1 MDLILNK
8 SQYQTILF
16 ESVKTSIENSSEENK
31 NLIKRVVSNIKKNF
45 DLDLKFILTYSVTI
59 GGLIG
64 PVEDLVRQEIPHLG
78 ESELSLIIV
87 GTIMTFYYNNREV
100 LHKILKLIRDR
111 GLINEFNFFLQ
122 KTERLK
128 DVFLDFVTSLGV
140 SFGSMSNILGFTFL
154 LNILGGLLRYA
165 ENDFND
171 FPVEKLVIG
180 LLGYFGTLASKE
192 ITREI
197 IEKVI
202 KRFRGK

>member
-16 ESVKTSIENSSEENK
+16 ESVKTSIENSSEKNK
-31 NLIKRVVSNIKKNF
+31 NLIKRVVSNVKKNF

-64 PVEDLVRQEIPHLG
+64 PVEDLVRQEIPNLG

-140 SFGSMSNILGFTFL
+140 TFGSMSNILGFTFL

-202 KRFRGK
+202 KRFREK

>member
-16 ESVKTSIENSSEENK
+16 ESVKTSIENYSEKNK
-31 NLIKRVVSNIKKNF
+31 NLIKRVVSNVKKNF

-64 PVEDLVRQEIPHLG
+64 PVEDLVRQEIPNLG

>member
-31 NLIKRVVSNIKKNF
+31 NLIKKVVSNVKKNF

-64 PVEDLVRQEIPHLG
+64 PVEDLVRQEIPNLG

-140 SFGSMSNILGFTFL
+140 TFGSMSNILGFTFL

-202 KRFRGK
+202 KRFREK

>member
-16 ESVKTSIENSSEENK
+16 ESVKTSIENSSEESK
-31 NLIKRVVSNIKKNF
+31 NLIKRVVSNVKKNF

-100 LHKILKLIRDR
+100 LHKILKLIRDK

-128 DVFLDFVTSLGV
+128 DAFLDFVTSLGV

-202 KRFRGK
+202 KRFREK

>member
-31 NLIKRVVSNIKKNF
+31 NLIKKVVSNVKKNF

-64 PVEDLVRQEIPHLG
+64 PVEDLVRQEIPNLG
-78 ESELSLIIV
+78 EAELSLIIV

>member
-1 MDLILNK
+1 M
-8 SQYQTILF
+8 F

-31 NLIKRVVSNIKKNF
+31 NLIKKVVSNVKKNF

-64 PVEDLVRQEIPHLG
+64 PVEDLVRQEIPNLG

-140 SFGSMSNILGFTFL
+140 TFGSMSNILGFTFL

-202 KRFRGK
+202 KRFREK

>member
-16 ESVKTSIENSSEENK
+16 ESVKTSIENSSEKNK
-31 NLIKRVVSNIKKNF
+31 NLIKRVVSNVKKNF

-64 PVEDLVRQEIPHLG
+64 PVEDLVRQEIPNLG

-140 SFGSMSNILGFTFL
+140 TFGSMSNILGFTFL

-202 KRFRGK
+202 ERFREK